1 MNAYERITRNTAE
14 VVTEEEV
21 RELAEDPEGKR
32 VYVGYEPSGVLHL
45 GHLLTAN
52 KLIDLQEAG
61 MEVVVLLADVHAYL
75 NDKGSFEEIRAT

>member
-1 MNAYERITRNTAE
+1 MDAYERITRNTAE

-52 KLIDLQEAG
+52 KLMDLQDAG